1 MVPDSRAPK
10 PAERKAAAGQAFPK
24 SARLLKRAD
33 FVRVYEEGR
42 RLTLPDMAVFWR
54 RRQEGAPRV
63 GFTTPRALG
72 GAVVRN
78 RIRRRVR
85 EALRPQLGELRLAVD
100 VVVNP
105 RRSARTAEFPA
116 LQQQVAEAF
125 ASIVRGKGAPPRAKQ
140 PRMNAEK

>member
-1 MVPDSRAPK
+1 MVPESRAQSR
-10 PAERKAAAGQAFPK
+10 AQGSARDERFPK

-54 RRQEGAPRV
+54 ARTEGSPRA

-85 EALRPQLGELRLAVD
+85 EAVRKALGDLPQPVD
-100 VVVNP
+100 VVFHP
-105 RRSARTAEFPA
+105 RRSVLTADFAA
-116 LQQQVAEAF
+116 LERQVAEAF
-125 ASIVRGKGAPPRAKQ
+125 AGIARGKGAPTRAGRK
-140 PRMNAEK
+140 N